1 MEDVSAQHTNT
12 MAEMIRPFPVG
23 QIQSLRKRDNP
34 KLVKVAKYAVYAL
47 NAQIS
52 QFYTH
57 KKI

>member
-1 MEDVSAQHTNT
+1 

-47 NAQIS
+47 NA
-52 QFYTH
+52 
-57 KKI
+57 

>member
-47 NAQIS
+47 NA
-52 QFYTH
+52 
-57 KKI
+57 